1 MSDTISGSLL
11 TSSRLWADGSSRYG
25 AVDVAGDQDWWRI
38 DLVAGARYQFD
49 LRASMGSSLDSYLRL
64 IDASGNVLLTNDD
77 ANGSR
82 DAQIRYTASLSGT
95 YFLSAQGYGT
105 RVGDYVL
112 SATTLGLSPPSPP
125 PPVTVGIFPVEA
137 SQTEG
142 DAGTRAFTFTV
153 TRSSTEGAASVQ
165 WAVRHGTT
173 DAADFSGATSGVVSF
188 AAGQI
193 SQTLTLLV
201 AGDRL
206 REVDEAFSVELSAP
220 SDGLLLGTASAAGLI
235 RNDDADIG
243 ATLTGA
249 ASLVVGSSG
258 TSAIEVGGD
267 QDWWRVDLVAGT
279 RYRFQMA
286 STAGSSLDSYLR
298 LLNAVGAVLTYNDDA
313 NGTRH
318 AQIDYTAVR
327 SGVHYLS
334 AQGYSVSSGAYVLSA
349 AAVMPPPPPPP
360 PAMVSIEAVNASQ
373 TEGDA
378 GTRAFTFRVTRSH
391 AQGSGSVR
399 WAVGYRMTDAAD
411 FSGPT
416 SGVVKFAAGELSQT
430 LTLLVAGDLRSE
442 GYEDFSVGL
451 SAPVGLVL
459 GETSAA
465 GCIWNDDVDVGETAA
480 DAGRLDIE
488 DTARSVVDHG
498 GDRDWWRVDLVRGT
512 TYRFHMRVG
521 AESALDGHLK
531 LLNAAGQDLAPD
543 DWYSGLP
550 SPNPVNPQ
558 FTFTAGTTGTY
569 FLSAGGDRGTTG
581 DYVLSSAILPPS
593 PTVDIAATTDR
604 QTEGDAGRRN
614 FTFTVTRSSPLGEGQ
629 VGWQVRHGSTDFRD
643 FAGLTSGV
651 VAFAPG
657 ETVQTLTLQV
667 AGDREREDDETFS
680 VDLTWSSGL
689 KLGTAR
695 AAGVVLNDDTDTVAG
710 TTVSAATIAVGGSV
724 SSRIDYSGDQD
735 WWRVHLVAGTTYRFN
750 LTAAAGEPGLD
761 GSLRLM
767 DANGWFVADDAY
779 IDGIP
784 VFQTSPQITY
794 TATRS
799 GTHYLAAQGDTG
811 SFGDYTL
818 SVADETPRV
827 DIAASTALQAEGNAS
842 ATAFAFTVTRSSAR
856 TAGSVRWAVRH
867 GTTDMADFSGALA
880 GVVDFH
886 AGELSRTLTV
896 QVLGDRV
903 QEGHEVF
910 SVVLDTPSGLVLG
923 TATAQVTIGNDD
935 DDVGISMASAARLSV
950 GGAVVRSAIDYS
962 GDQDW
967 WRVDLVAGTTYR
979 FRLRTDAGAP
989 VDGDLQLRG
998 VTSELLAAG
1007 NEPAGSGADILW
1019 TASTSGTHAL
1029 VAQATN
1035 AMTGAYTLSAEVVP
1049 DPPTVGFVTT
1059 SERVN
1064 EGTGSATTPMQF
1076 IVARSSATGRG
1087 SVNWA
1092 VQHVGTDSADLVG
1105 ATSGMLEFA
1114 EGQTRHVIT
1123 LNVAGDV
1130 LTEDSESFRVQ
1141 LSGASGMSIRT
1152 ETALAVGTVLDDD
1165 IDSIGYTPATA
1176 VSLSVDGVTRSS
1188 AIQGRTDQD
1197 WWKVPLVAGRHY
1209 VFTMKA
1215 ATGSA
1220 VDSYLQLYAG
1230 SGAVLRTNDN
1240 TGTSRDA
1247 QISYTATTTGLHY
1260 LSAQGAGGSVGH
1272 YLVRAARTL
1281 TGTAAA
1287 DVFRFV
1293 TASEGATDI
1302 TDFTSGKDRIQV
1314 VSRNFGSL
1322 PVGTLSNSRLV
1333 RGANPVATG
1342 TGAVFLYDTSTGQL
1356 TWDSNGTF
1364 AGGTSVIAN
1373 LGAGRS
1379 LVAGDIQVVAA

>member
-1 MSDTISGSLL
+1 MPDTISGSLL
-11 TSSRLWADGSSRYG
+11 TSSRLWADGFSEYST
-25 AVDVAGDQDWWRI
+25 VDVAGDQDWWRI
-38 DLVAGARYQFD
+38 ELVAGARYQFD
-49 LRASMGSSLDSYLRL
+49 LRAWMGSSLDSYLRL

-77 ANGSR
+77 ANGSL
-82 DAQIRYTASLSGT
+82 DAQIRYTASISGT

-105 RVGDYVL
+105 RVGDYAL
-112 SATTLGLSPPSPP
+112 SATTLGLPPPPP
-125 PPVTVGIFPVEA
+125 PPVTVSIFPVQS

-153 TRSSTEGAASVQ
+153 TRSSAEGAASVQ

-173 DAADFSGATSGVVSF
+173 DAADFSGATGGVVSF
-188 AAGQI
+188 AAGQT

-220 SDGLLLGTASAAGLI
+220 SGGFLLGTASAAGLI
-235 RNDDADIG
+235 WNDDADIG
-243 ATLTGA
+243 ATLAGA
-249 ASLVVGSSG
+249 ASLAVGSSG

-327 SGVHYLS
+327 SGAHYLS

-349 AAVMPPPPPPP
+349 AAVMPPPPPPL

-399 WAVGYRMTDAAD
+399 WAVGHRMTDAAD

-416 SGVVKFAAGELSQT
+416 SGVVNFAAGEMSQT

-451 SAPVGLVL
+451 GTPVGLVL

-480 DAGRLDIE
+480 NAGRLDIE
-488 DTARSVVDHG
+488 DTALGVIDYN
-498 GDRDWWRVDLVRGT
+498 GDQDWWRVDLVRGT
-512 TYRFHMRVG
+512 TYRFHMSVG
-521 AESALDGHLK
+521 AESALDGNLR
-531 LLNAAGQDLAPD
+531 LLDATGRAISTD
-543 DWYSGLP
+543 DWYTVWP
-550 SPNPVNPQ
+550 APNPINPQ

-569 FLSAGGDRGTTG
+569 FLSAGGDFGTTG
-581 DYVLSSAILPPS
+581 DYVLSSEILPPP

-604 QTEGDAGRRN
+604 QTEGDAGTRT
-614 FTFTVTRSSPLGEGQ
+614 FTFTVTRSSAQGEGQ
-629 VGWQVRHGSTDFRD
+629 VGWQVRHGSTDAWD
-643 FAGLTSGV
+643 FIGSTLGV
-651 VAFAPG
+651 VAFAAG
-657 ETVQTLTLQV
+657 ETVRTLTLQV
-667 AGDREREDDETFS
+667 AGDREREDNETFS

-689 KLGTAR
+689 TLGTAR
-695 AAGVVLNDDTDTVAG
+695 ATGVVLNDDTDAVAG
-710 TTVSAATIAVGGSV
+710 TLSSTATVAVGGSV

-735 WWRVHLVAGTTYRFN
+735 WWRVSLVAGTTYRFN
-750 LTAAAGEPGLD
+750 LTAAAGWPGLD

-767 DANGWFVADDAY
+767 DANGWSVANDAY

-799 GTHYLAAQGDTG
+799 GTYYLAAQGDTG
-811 SFGDYTL
+811 STGDYTL
-818 SVADETPRV
+818 SVANETPRV
-827 DIAASTALQAEGNAS
+827 DIAASVASQSEGDAG
-842 ATAFAFTVTRSSAR
+842 TKAFTFTVTRSSAR
-856 TAGSVRWAVRH
+856 AAGSVRWAVRH
-867 GTTDMADFSGALA
+867 GTTDAADFSGALA
-880 GVVDFH
+880 GAVEFS
-886 AGELSRTLTV
+886 AGQLSRTLTV

-903 QEGHEVF
+903 QEGNEVF
-910 SVVLDTPSGLVLG
+910 SVVLEAPSGLVLG
-923 TATAQVTIGNDD
+923 MATAQATIGNDD
-935 DDVGISMASAARLSV
+935 DDVGASMASAARLPV
-950 GGAVVRSAIDYS
+950 GGAMVSSAIDFS

-967 WRVDLVAGTTYR
+967 WRVDLVAGATYR
-979 FRLRTDAGAP
+979 FTLRTGAGALL
-989 VDGDLQLRG
+989 DGALQLRG
-998 VTSELLAAG
+998 VASQWLVSG
-1007 NEPAGSGADILW
+1007 NDPFGSGADILW
-1019 TASTSGTHAL
+1019 TASTTGTHAL
-1029 VAQATN
+1029 VAQAAN
-1035 AMTGAYTLSAEVVP
+1035 AMSGAYTLSAEVVAS
-1049 DPPTVGFVTT
+1049 PPTVGLVAT
-1059 SERVN
+1059 SLRVD
-1064 EGTGSATTPMQF
+1064 EGTGSGTTPLQF
-1076 IVARSSATGRG
+1076 TVARSSATGRG

-1092 VQHVGTDSADLVG
+1092 VQHVGTDSTDFVG
-1105 ATSGMLEFA
+1105 ATSGVIDFA
-1114 EGQTRHVIT
+1114 EGQTTRVVT
-1123 LNVAGDV
+1123 LQVAADV
-1130 LTEDSESFRVQ
+1130 RTEAQETFRVQ
-1141 LSGASGMSIRT
+1141 LSGASGMSISP
-1152 ETALAVGTVLDDD
+1152 EAASAVGTIVDDD
-1165 IDSIGYTPATA
+1165 IDSVGQMPGAA
-1176 VSLSVDGVTRSS
+1176 ALLAVDGMARGS
-1188 AIQGRTDQD
+1188 AIQSGTDQD
-1197 WWKVPLVAGRHY
+1197 WWQVQLVAGRRY
-1209 VFTMKA
+1209 VFSMQA
-1215 ATGSA
+1215 ATGSG
-1220 VDSYLQLYAG
+1220 VDSYLRLLNASG
-1230 SGAVLRTNDN
+1230 SMLLSNDN

-1247 QISYTATTTGLHY
+1247 QISWTARTTGVHY
-1260 LSAQGAGGSVGH
+1260 LSAQGAGGSVGQ

-1287 DVFRFV
+1287 DVFRFA
-1293 TASEGATDI
+1293 TATEGPVDI
-1302 TDFTSGKDRIQV
+1302 TDFTSGSDRIQV

-1322 PVGTLSNSRLV
+1322 PVGTLSSSRLV
-1333 RGANPVATG
+1333 RGANPVAAG

-1356 TWDSNGTF
+1356 TWDSNGAL

-1379 LVAGDIQVVAA
+1379 LVAGDIRVVAA